1 MYASYGY
8 GFRSGGFN
16 STGSA
21 ATVNQWYGNLCL
33 GPSVFQNNGLY
44 PASCATPGAVHSL
57 SNVADDYKSE
67 LSKSAEAGFK
77 SFFYGRK
84 ISLNAAVFQT
94 KVENMQF
101 FNFFAGPFGLL
112 RVVTNLD
119 KATVKGAEIDARWKA
134 SRYVSLFASY
144 SAIDSQIDEYAGRP
158 YTAGNA
164 VPYAP
169 KYTANAGID
178 LNIPFVGG
186 TTLVARLDGSA
197 LGKTWFH
204 PVQDNTVPNLFGA
217 LAGFGQGNFAKQYRD
232 AYSIMNAR
240 LGVQGEQWG
249 VTAWSRNLTDKHYLA
264 EVIPAPEFGGSFAH
278 DAPGRSYGLDVSYK
292 F

>member
-1 MYASYGY
+1 M
-8 GFRSGGFN
+8 
-16 STGSA
+16 A
-21 ATVNQWYGNLCL
+21 ALARILGMDKQTVNKC
-33 GPSVFQNNGLY
+33 
-44 PASCATPGAVHSL
+44 
-57 SNVADDYKSE
+57 
-67 LSKSAEAGFK
+67 
-77 SFFYGRK
+77 
-84 ISLNAAVFQT
+84 AAVFQT

-264 EVIPAPEFGGSFAH
+264 DPAGVELIPGVAAALKQARAAARAGVHA
-278 DAPGRSYGLDVSYK
+278 APGFRPQGWRLALFLFEFVESLTS
-292 F
+292 